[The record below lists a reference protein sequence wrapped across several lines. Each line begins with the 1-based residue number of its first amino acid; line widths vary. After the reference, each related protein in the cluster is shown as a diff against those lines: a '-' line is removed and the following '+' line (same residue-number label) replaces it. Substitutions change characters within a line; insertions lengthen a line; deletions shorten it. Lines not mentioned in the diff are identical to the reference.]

1 MRIREKGDGTRR
13 EEEKV
18 SRLTMPTVV
27 QRESAPIAFLS
38 FALSRSLSCILPIRS
53 SSVRS
58 RSNSHQSPKQK
69 TQPTKQT
76 DGLKHFSSLPSPWGI
91 PLVGHGPLLGRAPA
105 ATLKRWA
112 DKYGGV
118 YR

>member
-1 MRIREKGDGTRR
+1 MRDWKRRNSSFAANDANGRSREREKR
-13 EEEKV
+13 EREPPISPLLPP
-18 SRLTMPTVV
+18 SRSL
-27 QRESAPIAFLS
+27 AFLS
-38 FALSRSLSCILPIRS
+38 PSPSAASDNKPLSIPPI
-53 SSVRS
+53 
-58 RSNSHQSPKQK
+58 QK
-69 TQPTKQT
+69 KTKTKTKT
-76 DGLKHFSSLPSPWGI
+76 DGLKHFSSLPSPWGV

>member
-1 MRIREKGDGTRR
+1 MREAPFSLP
-13 EEEKV
+13 
-18 SRLTMPTVV
+18 SRLSRAFSP
-27 QRESAPIAFLS
+27 RPPSAVSHEKHIPIT
-38 FALSRSLSCILPIRS
+38 RYKI
-53 SSVRS
+53 
-58 RSNSHQSPKQK
+58 K
-69 TQPTKQT
+69 TEQNTT

>member
-1 MRIREKGDGTRR
+1 
-13 EEEKV
+13 
-18 SRLTMPTVV
+18 MPTVV
-27 QRESAPIAFLS
+27 EKREREYERGPILPPLAP
-38 FALSRSLSCILPIRS
+38 LSCILSPPRVSSISRETYSNYPI
-53 SSVRS
+53 
-58 RSNSHQSPKQK
+58 QK
-69 TQPTKQT
+69 KYKTKNTT

>member
-1 MRIREKGDGTRR
+1 MHSLPAHRQQYLTR
-13 EEEKV
+13 
-18 SRLTMPTVV
+18 S
-27 QRESAPIAFLS
+27 IF
-38 FALSRSLSCILPIRS
+38 
-53 SSVRS
+53 
-58 RSNSHQSPKQK
+58 QSPDTKQK
-69 TQPTKQT
+69 TEQNST